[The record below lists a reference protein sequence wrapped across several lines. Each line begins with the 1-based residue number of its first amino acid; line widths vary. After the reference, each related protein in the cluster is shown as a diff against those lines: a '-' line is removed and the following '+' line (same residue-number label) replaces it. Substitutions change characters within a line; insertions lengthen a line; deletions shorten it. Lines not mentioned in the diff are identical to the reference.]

1 MVKRRGGGGGDDN
14 MKVVMNWSIGL
25 AGIALLGLIMLIL
38 FGNLSGNVGF
48 TQDSKTIT
56 VTNESADTVGVD
68 IAYLNETG
76 YTLSGYNSSWS
87 AITITAIW
95 NLSISDNYNITI
107 GTDNASISSGV
118 VTNTTSTYDGLENV
132 SMSYTYAYA
141 TDSVGLANTNN
152 FIGNYTES
160 VMNTGKQFPTVGTII
175 GVALL
180 LFILI
185 SLLIFAL
192 VKLGKIGGG
201 SSGGNFG

>member
-1 MVKRRGGGGGDDN
+1 MATSKETN
-14 MKVVMNWSIGL
+14 MQTVMEWSIGL

-48 TQDSKTIT
+48 ATGTANANM
-56 VTNESADTVGVD
+56 TNQ
-68 IAYLNETG
+68 
-76 YTLSGYNSSWS
+76 
-87 AITITAIW
+87 
-95 NLSISDNYNITI
+95 
-107 GTDNASISSGV
+107 
-118 VTNTTSTYDGLENV
+118 
-132 SMSYTYAYA
+132 
-141 TDSVGLANTNN
+141 

-160 VMNTGKQFPTVGTII
+160 VLNTGSQFPTVGTII

-192 VKLGKIGGG
+192 VKLSKIGS